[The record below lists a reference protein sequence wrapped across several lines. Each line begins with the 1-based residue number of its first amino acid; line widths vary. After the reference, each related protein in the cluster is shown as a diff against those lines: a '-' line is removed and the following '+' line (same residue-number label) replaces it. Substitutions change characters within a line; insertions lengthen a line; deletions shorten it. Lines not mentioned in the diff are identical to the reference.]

1 MFMHNIIL
9 TKHITSK

>member
-1 MFMHNIIL
+1 MFMHKIIL